1 MCDDW
6 RMTLARNGWIALVS
20 LAVGLGI
27 LTLVVERQH
36 PVNSFG
42 GTSTLAGIAELAAG
56 WSLVAAGLLFRARH
70 RTNRFGIL
78 LVAAGL
84 AWFLPELS
92 NPRVGAALGFTVGL
106 VGFVACVP
114 LVAHAALA
122 YPMGKLRSRLEV
134 VVVAFSYA
142 GAILLLGLLPMA
154 VFDPKA
160 TGCFQCPPNLVL
172 VTSDDGL
179 FDTFN
184 RYGLRAGIC
193 WLAAVGVL
201 LLWRLFRSSHA
212 AAAVFPVLVP
222 ATAYLALVAWDF
234 QHALAR
240 GILGNDSLDQR
251 LWRYEAAALAAF
263 ALGVGLTLLRERQAR
278 ASVAR
283 YVVELGQM
291 PRPGAV
297 RDALAEALGDPA
309 LELAYRRPETG
320 IYVDAAGRP
329 TEVDSSPG
337 RAVTPIVRGETPIA
351 VLVHD
356 ERLLDQFGLVEEVL
370 TAARLAVENEQ
381 LQAEVR
387 ARLEELRAS
396 RARIVDAGDAERRR
410 LERDL
415 HDGAQQSLL
424 ALSYDLRL
432 ARTAPAVGDSE
443 LAALLASASDEAQ
456 GALDQLRDL
465 AHGIYPA
472 ALTEAGLAAA
482 LATLADVA
490 PLPVELGDVS
500 QERYAAPVETAAY
513 VTAAEA
519 VEDAAERGATF
530 LGITVYRDG
539 ERLLVKVHD
548 DGAKRSSELVHLA
561 DRIGAL
567 GGTLD
572 AGPRTLRAEI
582 PCA

>member
-1 MCDDW
+1 MK
-6 RMTLARNGWIALVS
+6 LARCGWIALVL
-20 LAVGLGI
+20 LAAALGI
-27 LTLVVERQH
+27 LALVVAREH
-36 PVNSFG
+36 PVGSLA
-42 GTSTLAGIAELAAG
+42 GTSTLGGVAELAAG

-78 LVAAGL
+78 LFAAGL

-92 NPRVGAALGFTVGL
+92 NPRVGAAVGFTVGL

-122 YPMGKLRSRLEV
+122 YPTGKLRSRLEV
-134 VVVAFSYA
+134 AVVAFSYT
-142 GAILLLGLLPMA
+142 GAILLLGLLPTA

-172 VTSDDGL
+172 IRGDDGI

-184 RYGLRAGIC
+184 RYGLRAGIG
-193 WLAAVGVL
+193 WLAALGAL
-201 LLWRLFRSSHA
+201 LMWRLVRSSHA
-212 AAAVFPVLVP
+212 AAVVFPVLVP
-222 ATAYLALVAWDF
+222 ATAYLALVAWGF
-234 QHALAR
+234 QHSLAR

-251 LWRYEAAALAAF
+251 LWRYEAAALAAL
-263 ALGVGLTLLRERQAR
+263 ALGVGLTLLRERHAR

-309 LELAYRRPETG
+309 LELAYRRSESG
-320 IYVDAAGRP
+320 AYVDAAGRP
-329 TEVDSSPG
+329 TEVDRGPG
-337 RAVTPIVRGETPIA
+337 RAVTPLVRGETPIA

-387 ARLEELRAS
+387 AQLEELRAS
-396 RARIVDAGDAERRR
+396 RARIVEAGDAERRR

-432 ARTAPAVGDSE
+432 AQAAPADGDPE
-443 LAALLASASDEAQ
+443 VAALLASASDEAQ

-472 ALTEAGLAAA
+472 ILTEAGLYAA
-482 LATLADVA
+482 LTTLADTA
-490 PLPVELGDVS
+490 PLVIELGDLP

-519 VEDAAERGATF
+519 VEDAAERGATYVGMT
-530 LGITVYRDG
+530 LHRDG
-539 ERLLVKVHD
+539 GRLLFTVHD
-548 DGAKRSSELVHLA
+548 DGAKRRSELVHLA

>member
-1 MCDDW
+1 
-6 RMTLARNGWIALVS
+6 
-20 LAVGLGI
+20 
-27 LTLVVERQH
+27 
-36 PVNSFG
+36 
-42 GTSTLAGIAELAAG
+42 
-56 WSLVAAGLLFRARH
+56 
-70 RTNRFGIL
+70 
-78 LVAAGL
+78 
-84 AWFLPELS
+84 
-92 NPRVGAALGFTVGL
+92 
-106 VGFVACVP
+106 
-114 LVAHAALA
+114 
-122 YPMGKLRSRLEV
+122 
-134 VVVAFSYA
+134 
-142 GAILLLGLLPMA
+142 
-154 VFDPKA
+154 
-160 TGCFQCPPNLVL
+160 
-172 VTSDDGL
+172 
-179 FDTFN
+179 
-184 RYGLRAGIC
+184 
-193 WLAAVGVL
+193 
-201 LLWRLFRSSHA
+201 
-212 AAAVFPVLVP
+212 
-222 ATAYLALVAWDF
+222 
-234 QHALAR
+234 LAR
-240 GILGNDSLDQR
+240 GILGNDSFDQR

-320 IYVDAAGRP
+320 AYVDAAGRP
-329 TEVDSSPG
+329 TEVDSGPG

-396 RARIVDAGDAERRR
+396 RARIVEAGDAERRH

-424 ALSYDLRL
+424 ALSYDLRVVR
-432 ARTAPAVGDSE
+432 AAAQADGDPE
-443 LAALLASASDEAQ
+443 VATLLASASDEAH
-456 GALDQLRDL
+456 GALDQLREL

-472 ALTEAGLAAA
+472 ILTEAGLHAA
-482 LATLADVA
+482 LTTLADTA
-490 PLPVELGDVS
+490 PLAIELGHLP
-500 QERYAAPVETAAY
+500 QERYGAPVETAAY
-513 VTAAEA
+513 LTVAEA
-519 VEDAAERGATF
+519 VEGAAERGATF
-530 LGITVYRDG
+530 VGITVNRDSG
-539 ERLLVKVHD
+539 RLVVTVHD
-548 DGAKRSSELVHLA
+548 DGAKRSAELVHLA

-572 AGPRTLRAEI
+572 AGPGTLRAEI

>member
-1 MCDDW
+1 MK
-6 RMTLARNGWIALVS
+6 LARYGWIAPAS
-20 LAVGLGI
+20 LAAGLGI
-27 LTLVVERQH
+27 LALVVAREH
-36 PVNSFG
+36 PVGSFA
-42 GTSTLAGIAELAAG
+42 GTSTLGGIAELAAG

-92 NPRVGAALGFTVGL
+92 NPRVGVAFGFTVGL
-106 VGFVACVP
+106 VGFVACAP

-122 YPMGKLRSRLEV
+122 YPTGKLRSPLEV
-134 VVVAFSYA
+134 AVVAFSYC
-142 GAILLLGLLPMA
+142 GAILLLGLLPTA

-160 TGCFQCPPNLVL
+160 TGCFECPPNLVL
-172 VTSDDGL
+172 VEGDGGL

-184 RYGLRAGIC
+184 RYGLRVGIG
-193 WLAAVGVL
+193 WLAALGVL
-201 LLWRLFRSSHA
+201 LLWRLIRSSHA
-212 AAAVFPVLVP
+212 AAVVFPVLVP

-234 QHALAR
+234 QHSLAG
-240 GILGNDSLDQR
+240 GILGNDSFDER

-263 ALGVGLTLLRERQAR
+263 ALGIGLTLLRERQAR

-320 IYVDAAGRP
+320 AYVDAAGRS
-329 TEVDSSPG
+329 TEVDRGSG
-337 RAVTPIVRGETPIA
+337 RAVTPLVRGETPIA

-396 RARIVDAGDAERRR
+396 RARIVETGDAERRR

-424 ALSYDLRL
+424 ALSYDLRVVR
-432 ARTAPAVGDSE
+432 AGTRADGDQE
-443 LAALLASASDEAQ
+443 VAALLASASDEAQ
-456 GALDQLRDL
+456 SALDQLREL

-472 ALTEAGLAAA
+472 ILTEAGLGAA
-482 LATLADVA
+482 LASLADTA
-490 PLPVELGDVS
+490 PLVVELGEVP

-513 VTAAEA
+513 VTVAEA
-519 VEDAAERGATF
+519 IEDAEERGATF
-530 LGITVYRDG
+530 VGVTVR
-539 ERLLVKVHD
+539 RD
-548 DGAKRSSELVHLA
+548 DGRLRVTVEDDGPAHSSELVHLS

-567 GGTLD
+567 GGSVEVGQTMV
-572 AGPRTLRAEI
+572 RAEI

>member
-1 MCDDW
+1 
-6 RMTLARNGWIALVS
+6 MTLARYGWIALAL
-20 LAVGLGI
+20 LAAGLGI
-27 LTLVVERQH
+27 LALVVAREH
-36 PVNSFG
+36 PVSSFG

-78 LVAAGL
+78 LFAAGL

-92 NPRVGAALGFTVGL
+92 NPRVGVALSFTVGL
-106 VGFVACVP
+106 VGFVACAP

-122 YPMGKLRSRLEV
+122 YPTGKLRSRLEV
-134 VVVAFSYA
+134 AVVAFSYA
-142 GAILLLGLLPMA
+142 GAILLLGLLPTA
-154 VFDPKA
+154 VFDPKD

-172 VTSDDGL
+172 VRGDDGL

-184 RYGLRAGIC
+184 RYGLRVGAG
-193 WLAAVGVL
+193 WLAALGVL
-201 LLWRLFRSSHA
+201 LLWRLVRSSHA
-212 AAAVFPVLVP
+212 AASVFPVIVP

-234 QHALAR
+234 QHAWAR
-240 GILGNDSLDQR
+240 GILGNNSFDQR
-251 LWRYEAAALAAF
+251 LWRYEAGALVAF
-263 ALGVGLTLLRERQAR
+263 ALGVGLTLFRERQAR
-278 ASVAR
+278 SSVAR

-297 RDALAEALGDPA
+297 RDALAEGLGDPA

-320 IYVDAAGRP
+320 AYVDAAGRP
-329 TEVDSSPG
+329 TEVDSGPG
-337 RAVTPIVRGETPIA
+337 RTVTPIVRGETSIA

-396 RARIVDAGDAERRR
+396 RARIVEAGDAERRH

-424 ALSYDLRL
+424 ALSYDLRVVRAA
-432 ARTAPAVGDSE
+432 ARTDGDPE
-443 LAALLASASDEAQ
+443 VATLLASASDEAQ
-456 GALDQLRDL
+456 SALDQLREL

-472 ALTEAGLAAA
+472 ILTEAGLHAA
-482 LATLADVA
+482 LTTLADTA
-490 PLPVELGDVS
+490 PLVIELGHVP
-500 QERYAAPVETAAY
+500 QERYQAPVETAAY
-513 VTAAEA
+513 LTVAEA
-519 VEDAAERGATF
+519 VDDAGARGATF
-530 LGITVYRDG
+530 VGIAVDRDR
-539 ERLLVKVHD
+539 EHLVVTVHD

-567 GGTLD
+567 GGAFD
-572 AGPRTLRAEI
+572 AGPNTLQAEI

>member
-1 MCDDW
+1 M
-6 RMTLARNGWIALVS
+6 
-20 LAVGLGI
+20 
-27 LTLVVERQH
+27 
-36 PVNSFG
+36 
-42 GTSTLAGIAELAAG
+42 
-56 WSLVAAGLLFRARH
+56 
-70 RTNRFGIL
+70 
-78 LVAAGL
+78 
-84 AWFLPELS
+84 
-92 NPRVGAALGFTVGL
+92 
-106 VGFVACVP
+106 
-114 LVAHAALA
+114 
-122 YPMGKLRSRLEV
+122 
-134 VVVAFSYA
+134 AFSYA
-142 GAILLLGLLPMA
+142 GAILLLGLLPTA

-172 VTSDDGL
+172 VRGDDGI

-184 RYGLRAGIC
+184 RYGLGAGIG
-193 WLAAVGVL
+193 WLAALGAL
-201 LLWRLFRSSHA
+201 LIWRLVRSSHA
-212 AAAVFPVLVP
+212 AAVVFPVLVP
-222 ATAYLALVAWDF
+222 ATAYLALVAWGF
-234 QHALAR
+234 QHSLPR
-240 GILGNDSLDQR
+240 GVLGTDSLDQR

-297 RDALAEALGDPA
+297 RGALAEALGDPA
-309 LELAYRRPETG
+309 LELAYSRPETSA
-320 IYVDAAGRP
+320 YVDALGRP
-329 TEVDSSPG
+329 VDVDPGPG
-337 RAVTPIVRGETPIA
+337 RAVTPLVRGETPIA

-387 ARLEELRAS
+387 AQLEELRAS
-396 RARIVDAGDAERRR
+396 RARIVEAGDAERRR

-432 ARTAPAVGDSE
+432 AQAAPADGDPE
-443 LAALLASASDEAQ
+443 VAALLASASDEAQ
-456 GALDQLRDL
+456 GALDELRDL

-472 ALTEAGLAAA
+472 ILTEAGLHAA
-482 LATLADVA
+482 LMTLAETA
-490 PLPVELGDVS
+490 PLVIELGDVP

-530 LGITVYRDG
+530 VGMTLYRDG
-539 ERLLVKVHD
+539 GRLLVTVQD
-548 DGAKRSSELVHLA
+548 DGAKRSPELVHLA

-567 GGTLD
+567 GGTLE
-572 AGPRTLRAEI
+572 AGPTTLRAEI